1 LPFAAHLVTIHP
13 VTNQHPIVV
22 LRLIARLNLGGPAK
36 HVTWLLQEMDPRQFQ
51 QTLVC
56 GQVEPGEDDMTPL
69 IRAAGVEPVVVPT
82 LGRSLHPVRDAKSLL
97 ACLAILLRTRPDL
110 VHTHTSKA
118 GTVGRAAAFIYN
130 LVRRATFR
138 RPVKVVHTFHGH
150 TFHSYFGRLQGT
162 VFLGIER
169 LLARV
174 ATDRIVVISQRQFE
188 EIHQT
193 YGVGRP
199 GRVAVIPLG
208 IDASL
213 WDDPEPGRR
222 VFRQELGLAADT
234 VVIGAV
240 GRIAPVKN
248 YPLVADVAAALRESA
263 PALYERCRFLII
275 GGGRP
280 EDAAAALDR
289 AARLGVADRVQLAG
303 PRTDPQNFFPGLDL
317 ILLTSDNEGT
327 PLSLIE
333 GLAARRPVA
342 ATAVGGV
349 PDVVGPALAMG
360 DGFTIHERGLLAP
373 RRDAAGLAR
382 ALIWLIEHPD
392 EAARLAVLGRRH
404 VRLHYDKSRLARD
417 LGRLYAGLVGSRR

>member
-1 LPFAAHLVTIHP
+1 MTDP
-13 VTNQHPIVV
+13 NPIVV

-36 HVTWLLQEMDPRQFQ
+36 HVTWLLREMDPAEFRQI
-51 QTLVC
+51 LVC
-56 GQVEPGEDDMTPL
+56 GRVEPGEDDMTPL
-69 IRAAGVEPVVVPT
+69 IRAAGVEPVIVPF
-82 LGRSLHPVRDAKSLL
+82 LGRSLHPWRDAKSLL
-97 ACLAILLRTRPDL
+97 ACLAILARTKPDL

-118 GTVGRAAAFIYN
+118 GFIGRAATLIYN
-130 LVRRATFR
+130 LWRRATFR
-138 RPVKVVHTFHGH
+138 RPVRVVHTFHGH
-150 TFHSYFGRLQGT
+150 TFHSYFGRLQGA
-162 VFLGIER
+162 VFLVIER

-174 ATDRIVVISQRQFE
+174 ATDMIVVISERQFE

-222 VFRQELGLAADT
+222 EFRQQLGLGADT
-234 VVIGAV
+234 VAVGAV

-248 YPLVADVAAALRESA
+248 YPLLADVAAALRDMA

-280 EDAAAALDR
+280 EDAAAVADR
-289 AARLGVADRVQLAG
+289 AARLGVADHVQMPG
-303 PRTDPQNFFPGLDL
+303 PRTDPQNFFAGLDL

-333 GLAARRPVA
+333 GLAAQRPVA

-349 PDVVGPALAMG
+349 PDVVGPALAGG

-373 RRDAAGLAR
+373 RRDAVGLAR

-392 EAARLAVLGRRH
+392 EAARLAALGRRH
-404 VRLHYDKSRLARD
+404 VRLNYDKARLVGD
-417 LGRLYAGLVGSRR
+417 LGRLYRDLVKART